1 MKRASIFSRTSGFIG
16 QLYKVSTFDRRKGG
30 VKYVPP
36 RKFLEGLN
44 LRVAVPVTLFSTILI
59 VFFLWVLKKTPLE
72 QKWVILRDYDDWR
85 PFLVPEQSQDTFDDA
100 FSFVRPVKSAL
111 TPRATRFDSPLGS
124 ENGAL
129 TYNAQPFMNF
139 NSGFG
144 SNHLADD
151 LNGIGGMN
159 TDLGD
164 DIFAVAAGR
173 VLYAADAGESWGNV
187 VIIEHA
193 VGSSRARRMIQSVYA
208 HLGKV
213 FVAGGALVQRGDI
226 IGKVGSANGRYPAHL
241 HFEMRESDIAD
252 PGEGYSKYKLNR
264 INPSDTITKLRGAE
278 GEQLN
283 RAPEIIDSLGKNLQ
297 EIEFNR
303 GGSVP

>member
-1 MKRASIFSRTSGFIG
+1 M
-16 QLYKVSTFDRRKGG
+16 
-30 VKYVPP
+30 PP
-36 RKFLEGLN
+36 RKFLDGLN
-44 LRVAVPVTLFSTILI
+44 IKVAIPVAIFSTILI
-59 VFFLWVLKKTPLE
+59 VFFLWILKKTPLE

-85 PFLVPEQSQDTFDDA
+85 PFLASEQFQNSFDDA
-100 FSFVRPVKSAL
+100 FSFVRPIDAAL

-129 TYNAQPFMNF
+129 TYNAQPFMHF

-164 DIFAVAAGR
+164 NIFAVAAGR
-173 VLYAADAGESWGNV
+173 VIYAADAGESWGNV

-193 VGSSRARRMIQSVYA
+193 IGEARTRKMIQSVYA
-208 HLGKV
+208 HVGKY
-213 FVAGGALVQRGDI
+213 FVVSGALVQRGDI
-226 IGKVGSANGRYPAHL
+226 IGEVGNANGRYPAHL

-252 PGEGYSKYKLNR
+252 PGEGYSKDKLNR
-264 INPSDTITKLRGAE
+264 INPLETIARLRGAE
-278 GEQLN
+278 GKVLN
-283 RAPEIIDSLGKNLQ
+283 RAPEIIDLLGPDLQ
-297 EIEFNR
+297 DIKFDIEE
-303 GGSVP
+303 SVLRQK

>member
-1 MKRASIFSRTSGFIG
+1 MRQSSI
-16 QLYKVSTFDRRKGG
+16 VSTFDRRRGG

-36 RKFLEGLN
+36 RKFLDGLN
-44 LRVAVPVTLFSTILI
+44 LRVAVPVTLFSTVLI
-59 VFFLWVLKKTPLE
+59 VFCLWMLKKTPLE

-85 PFLVPEQSQDTFDDA
+85 PFLISEQPQNSFDDA
-100 FSFVRPVKSAL
+100 FSFVRPIQAAL

-164 DIFAVAAGR
+164 NIFAVAAGR
-173 VLYAADAGESWGNV
+173 VIYAADAGESWGNV
-187 VIIEHA
+187 VIIEHV
-193 VGSSRARRMIQSVYA
+193 VGESRPRKMLQSVYA
-208 HLGKV
+208 HLGKF
-213 FVAGGALVQRGDI
+213 FVASGALVQRGDI
-226 IGKVGSANGRYPAHL
+226 IGEVGNANGRYPAHL

-264 INPSDTITKLRGAE
+264 VNPSDAIARLRGAK
-278 GEQLN
+278 GEALN
-283 RAPEIIDSLGKNLQ
+283 RAPEIIDLLDPDLQ
-297 EIEFNR
+297 GIKFDIEE
-303 GGSVP
+303 SVLQQK

>member
-1 MKRASIFSRTSGFIG
+1 MRQSYI
-16 QLYKVSTFDRRKGG
+16 VSTFDRRRGG

-36 RKFLEGLN
+36 RKFLDGLN
-44 LRVAVPVTLFSTILI
+44 LRVAVPVTIFSTVLI
-59 VFFLWVLKKTPLE
+59 VFCLWVLKKTPLE

-85 PFLVPEQSQDTFDDA
+85 PFFVSEQSQDSFDDA
-100 FSFVRPVKSAL
+100 FSFVRPIEAAM

-164 DIFAVAAGR
+164 NIFAVAAGR
-173 VLYAADAGESWGNV
+173 VIYAADAGESWGNV
-187 VIIEHA
+187 VIIEHV
-193 VGSSRARRMIQSVYA
+193 VGESRARRMLQSVYA
-208 HLGKV
+208 HLGKF
-213 FVAGGALVQRGDI
+213 FVASGALVQRGDI
-226 IGKVGSANGRYPAHL
+226 IGEVGNAKGRYPAHL
-241 HFEMRESDIAD
+241 HFEMRESDIAN

-264 INPSDTITKLRGAE
+264 VNPSYTITRLRGAK
-278 GEQLN
+278 GDLLN
-283 RAPEIIDSLGKNLQ
+283 RAPEIKDLFGPDPQGIKFDV
-297 EIEFNR
+297 EE
-303 GGSVP
+303 SVLRKK

>member
-1 MKRASIFSRTSGFIG
+1 MRQSYI
-16 QLYKVSTFDRRKGG
+16 VSTFDRRRGG

-36 RKFLEGLN
+36 RKFLDGLN

-85 PFLVPEQSQDTFDDA
+85 PFLVPEESEDSFNEA
-100 FSFVRPVKSAL
+100 FSFVRPIESAL
-111 TPRATRFDSPLGS
+111 TPRATRFDNPLGS

-139 NSGFG
+139 NSGLG

-164 DIFAVAAGR
+164 DVFAIAAGR
-173 VLYAADAGESWGNV
+173 VIYAADAGEGWGNL

-193 VGSSRARRMIQSVYA
+193 VGELGARRMLQSVYA
-208 HLGKV
+208 HLDKF
-213 FVAGGALVQRGDI
+213 FVASGALVQRGDI
-226 IGKVGSANGRYPAHL
+226 IGKVGNADGRYPAHL

-252 PGEGYSKYKLNR
+252 PGQGYSRHKLNR
-264 INPSDTITKLRGAE
+264 INPSDTIVKFRGAE
-278 GEQLN
+278 EKILN
-283 RAPEIIDSLGKNLQ
+283 RAPEIIDLLGQDVQ
-297 EIEFNR
+297 EIKFDLKE
-303 GGSVP
+303 

>member
-1 MKRASIFSRTSGFIG
+1 MA
-16 QLYKVSTFDRRKGG
+16 
-30 VKYVPP
+30 P
-36 RKFLEGLN
+36 RKFLDGLN
-44 LRVAVPVTLFSTILI
+44 LRVAVPVTLFSTVLI
-59 VFFLWVLKKTPLE
+59 VFCLWVLKKTPLE

-85 PFLVPEQSQDTFDDA
+85 PFLVPEQSRDSYDDA
-100 FSFVRPVKSAL
+100 FSFVRPIDAAL

-164 DIFAVAAGR
+164 KVFAVAAGR
-173 VLYAADAGESWGNV
+173 VIYAADAGEGWGNL
-187 VIIEHA
+187 VIIEHV
-193 VGSSRARRMIQSVYA
+193 VGEPRARRMLQSVYA
-208 HLGKV
+208 HLGKF
-213 FVAGGALVQRGDI
+213 FVVSGALVQRGDI
-226 IGKVGSANGRYPAHL
+226 IGEVGNANGRYPAHL

-252 PGEGYSKYKLNR
+252 PGEGYSKHKLNR
-264 INPSDTITKLRGAE
+264 INPSDTIAKLRGAKE
-278 GEQLN
+278 DLLN
-283 RAPEIIDSLGKNLQ
+283 RAPEIIDLFGPGPQGIKFD
-297 EIEFNR
+297 IEE
-303 GGSVP
+303 SVLRKK

>member
-1 MKRASIFSRTSGFIG
+1 MRQSYI
-16 QLYKVSTFDRRKGG
+16 VSTFDRRRGR

-36 RKFLEGLN
+36 RKFLEGLD
-44 LRVAVPVTLFSTILI
+44 LRVAVPVILFSTILI
-59 VFFLWVLKKTPLE
+59 VFCLWILKKTPLE
-72 QKWVILRDYDDWR
+72 QKWVKLKDYDDWR
-85 PFLVPEQSQDTFDDA
+85 PFSVPDHSRDSYNDA
-100 FSFVRPVKSAL
+100 FSFVRPIEAAL

-164 DIFAVAAGR
+164 DVFAVAAGR
-173 VLYAADAGESWGNV
+173 VIYAADAGEGWGNL

-193 VGSSRARRMIQSVYA
+193 LGESRARRMLQSVYA
-208 HLGKV
+208 HLDKF
-213 FVAGGALVQRGDI
+213 FVASGALVQRGDM
-226 IGKVGSANGRYPAHL
+226 IGKVGDANGRYPAHL
-241 HFEMRESDIAD
+241 HFEMRESDVAD
-252 PGEGYSKYKLNR
+252 PGQGYSKHKLNR
-264 INPSDTITKLRGAE
+264 INPSDTIENLKGAE
-278 GEQLN
+278 EGTLN
-283 RAPEIIDSLGKNLQ
+283 RAPEILDILGPDFQ
-297 EIEFNR
+297 EIKFDLKE
-303 GGSVP
+303 

>member
-1 MKRASIFSRTSGFIG
+1 MRQSYI
-16 QLYKVSTFDRRKGG
+16 VSTFDRRRGG

-36 RKFLEGLN
+36 RKFLDGLN
-44 LRVAVPVTLFSTILI
+44 LRVAVPVTLFSTVLI
-59 VFFLWVLKKTPLE
+59 VFCLWMLKKTPLE

-85 PFLVPEQSQDTFDDA
+85 PFLVPEQSQDSFDDA
-100 FSFVRPVKSAL
+100 FSFVRPIQAAR

-164 DIFAVAAGR
+164 NIFAVAAGR
-173 VLYAADAGESWGNV
+173 VIYAADAGESWGNV
-187 VIIEHA
+187 VIIEHV
-193 VGSSRARRMIQSVYA
+193 VGESRPRKMLQSVYA
-208 HLGKV
+208 HLGKF
-213 FVAGGALVQRGDI
+213 FVASGALVQRGDI
-226 IGKVGSANGRYPAHL
+226 IGEVGNANGRYPAHL

-264 INPSDTITKLRGAE
+264 VNPSDTIARLRGAK
-278 GEQLN
+278 GETLN
-283 RAPEIIDSLGKNLQ
+283 RAPEIIDLLGPDLQ
-297 EIEFNR
+297 GIKFDIEE
-303 GGSVP
+303 SVLQQK